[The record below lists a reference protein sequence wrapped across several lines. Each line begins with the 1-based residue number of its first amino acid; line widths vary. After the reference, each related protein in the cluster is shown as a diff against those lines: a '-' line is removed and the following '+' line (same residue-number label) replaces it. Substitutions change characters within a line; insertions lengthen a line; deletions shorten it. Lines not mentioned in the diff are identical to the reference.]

1 MDYSF
6 APRGAT
12 LPRISCQN
20 ISRPVWHY
28 ARLIREKSR
37 IETEDDDIML
47 NKLPLLSSTR
57 PGSSHKATSAIKNR
71 PVSAG
76 EFLRLMLST
85 RKLLRDDPRDGG
97 LRAVVDP
104 ETGDR
109 FVVEEDKLANLT
121 TAGRP
126 RHAARTAAATG

>member
-1 MDYSF
+1 
-6 APRGAT
+6 
-12 LPRISCQN
+12 
-20 ISRPVWHY
+20 
-28 ARLIREKSR
+28 
-37 IETEDDDIML
+37 
-47 NKLPLLSSTR
+47 
-57 PGSSHKATSAIKNR
+57 
-71 PVSAG
+71 
-76 EFLRLMLST
+76 MLST

-126 RHAARTAAATG
+126 RHEARTAAATG